1 MAVNLPTDLLRS
13 FAAIV
18 DSGSMLRATERVFVT
33 QSALS
38 LQMKRLEETV
48 QAPLFHR
55 DGRRLVLTPVGHTLL
70 AFAREL
76 LAVNDRAVAA
86 VTGDALVGPAR
97 VGLVQDFAETLLS
110 GVLSRFTQLNP
121 DTQLQ
126 VRVGGSQ
133 ELLDLLATER
143 LDIVLCMGPAD
154 DPAAIRTA
162 PTLWL
167 GDDALLEQSV
177 LPVAVLE
184 KPCRFRD
191 ALIARLEETGRRY
204 RIVLETPSL
213 SVLRAAVNAGL
224 GVTCR
229 TDIFAS
235 QRLTGDLAATLPELP
250 DVAYVRH
257 LQAAPHATI
266 LRLAELIRVAVL
278 DLPGAA
284 MADAA
289 AA

>member
-18 DSGSMLRATERVFVT
+18 DSGSMLKATERVFVT

-55 DGRRLVLTPVGHTLL
+55 DGRRLVLTPVGQTLL
-70 AFAREL
+70 AYAREL
-76 LAVNDRAVAA
+76 LAVNDRAVSA
-86 VTGDALVGPAR
+86 VTGDALAGPAR

-110 GVLSRFTQLNP
+110 GVLSRFAQLNP
-121 DTQLQ
+121 EAQLQ

-133 ELLDLLATER
+133 ELLDLLTSDR
-143 LDIVLCMGPAD
+143 LDTVLCMGAAD
-154 DPAAIRTA
+154 DAAAICTA
-162 PTLWL
+162 PTIWL
-167 GDDALLEQSV
+167 GDEVLLDQEI

-184 KPCRFRD
+184 RPCRFRD
-191 ALIARLEETGRRY
+191 AMLSSLDVSGRPY

-213 SVLRAAVNAGL
+213 SVLRAAVHSGL

-229 TDIFAS
+229 TELFGARQIGCEA
-235 QRLTGDLAATLPELP
+235 AATLPALP
-250 DVAYVRH
+250 GVAYARH
-257 LQAAPHATI
+257 LRSSPHPTI
-266 LRLAELIRVAVL
+266 NRLAELIRTAVL
-278 DLPGAA
+278 DLQPQ
-284 MADAA
+284 AA
-289 AA
+289 A

>member
-1 MAVNLPTDLLRS
+1 MAVNLPTELLRS
-13 FAAIV
+13 FTAIV

-48 QAPLFHR
+48 QSPVFHR
-55 DGRRLVLTPVGHTLL
+55 DGRRLVLTPVGETLL
-70 AFAREL
+70 GYAREL

-86 VTGDALVGPAR
+86 VSGDTLVGPAR

-110 GVLSRFTQLNP
+110 GVLSRFTRLNP
-121 DTQLQ
+121 EADLQ

-133 ELLDLLATER
+133 ELLDLLNSDR
-143 LDIVLCMGPAD
+143 LDFVLCMGATD
-154 DPAAIRTA
+154 DPKSILVA

-167 GDDALLEQSV
+167 GSDDLLEEEV

-184 KPCRFRD
+184 RPCRFRD
-191 ALIARLEETGRRY
+191 ALLSALEAAGRPY

-213 SVLRAAVNAGL
+213 SVLRAAVTAGL

-229 TDIFAS
+229 TSLFGSRVFSAAAAEGLP
-235 QRLTGDLAATLPELP
+235 RLPS
-250 DVAYVRH
+250 VAYV
-257 LQAAPHATI
+257 QHARSNLHPTVA
-266 LRLAELIRVAVL
+266 RLAELVRGSVL
-278 DLPGAA
+278 DL
-284 MADAA
+284 DAPLA
-289 AA
+289 KCAS

>member
-18 DSGSMLRATERVFVT
+18 DSGSMLKATERVFVT

-55 DGRRLVLTPVGHTLL
+55 DGRRLVLTPTGQTLL
-70 AFAREL
+70 TYAREL

-86 VTGDALVGPAR
+86 VTGDVLAGPAR

-110 GVLSRFTQLNP
+110 GVLSRFAQLNP
-121 DTQLQ
+121 EAQLQ

-133 ELLDLLATER
+133 ELLDLLASDR
-143 LDIVLCMGPAD
+143 LDIVLCMGAGD
-154 DPAAIRTA
+154 DAHAIRVA

-167 GDDALLEQSV
+167 GDEALVDQSV
-177 LPVAVLE
+177 LPVALLE
-184 KPCRFRD
+184 RPCRFRD
-191 ALIARLEETGRRY
+191 AMIAGLDAQGRAY
-204 RIVLETPSL
+204 RVVLETPSL
-213 SVLRAAVNAGL
+213 SVLRAAVLSGL

-229 TDIFAS
+229 TELFGGRRI
-235 QRLTGDLAATLPELP
+235 GCEATAGLPGLP
-250 DVAYVRH
+250 NVAYVAH
-257 LQAAPHATI
+257 LRATPHPTI
-266 LRLAELIRVAVL
+266 ARLADLIRAAVL
-278 DLPGAA
+278 DLHSVERA
-284 MADAA
+284 
-289 AA
+289 

>member
-1 MAVNLPTDLLRS
+1 MAVNLPTELLRS

-55 DGRRLVLTPVGHTLL
+55 DGRRLVLTPMGQTLL
-70 AFAREL
+70 AYAREL

-86 VTGDALVGPAR
+86 VSGDALAGPAR

-110 GVLSRFTQLNP
+110 GVLSQFAHLNP
-121 DTQLQ
+121 DAQLH
-126 VRVGGSQ
+126 VRVGGSH
-133 ELLDLLATER
+133 ELLELLESDR
-143 LDIVLCMGPAD
+143 LDIVLCMGSSD
-154 DPAAIRTA
+154 DVGAIRTA
-162 PTLWL
+162 PTVWL
-167 GDDALLEQSV
+167 GDDALLEHEV

-184 KPCRFRD
+184 RPCRFRD
-191 ALIARLEETGRRY
+191 ALLGVLEASGRPF

-213 SVLRAAVNAGL
+213 SVLRAAVSAGL

-229 TDIFAS
+229 TDLFAARPIGKEPAS
-235 QRLTGDLAATLPELP
+235 ALPALP
-250 DVAYVRH
+250 GVAYVQQVRSNLH
-257 LQAAPHATI
+257 PTVA
-266 LRLAELIRVAVL
+266 RLSEMIRAAVL
-278 DLPGAA
+278 DLQAPALFA
-284 MADAA
+284 RAS
-289 AA
+289 

>member
-55 DGRRLVLTPVGHTLL
+55 DGRRLVLTPGGQTLL
-70 AFAREL
+70 TFAREL

-110 GVLSRFTQLNP
+110 GVLSRFAQLNP
-121 DTQLQ
+121 ETQLQ

-133 ELLDLLATER
+133 ELLDLLATDR
-143 LDIVLCMGPAD
+143 LDIVLCMGSAD
-154 DPAAIRTA
+154 DGAAIRTA
-162 PTLWL
+162 PTIWL
-167 GDDALLEQSV
+167 GDDALLDQEV

-191 ALIARLEETGRRY
+191 ALL
-204 RIVLETPSL
+204 
-213 SVLRAAVNAGL
+213 
-224 GVTCR
+224 
-229 TDIFAS
+229 
-235 QRLTGDLAATLPELP
+235 ATL
-250 DVAYVRH
+250 
-257 LQAAPHATI
+257 
-266 LRLAELIRVAVL
+266 
-278 DLPGAA
+278 
-284 MADAA
+284 
-289 AA
+289 

>member
-13 FAAIV
+13 FTAIV

-38 LQMKRLEETV
+38 LQMKRLEETL

-55 DGRRLVLTPVGHTLL
+55 DGRRLVLTPVGQTLL
-70 AFAREL
+70 TYAREL

-86 VTGDALVGPAR
+86 VTGDVLAGPVR

-110 GVLSRFTQLNP
+110 GVLSRFAQLNP

-133 ELLDLLATER
+133 ELLNLLASDR
-143 LDIVLCMGPAD
+143 LDTVLCMGAED
-154 DPAAIRTA
+154 DPAAISKAATI
-162 PTLWL
+162 WL
-167 GDDALLEQSV
+167 GDQSLLNQAV
-177 LPVAVLE
+177 LPVAILE
-184 KPCRFRD
+184 RPCRFRD
-191 ALIARLEETGRRY
+191 ALLAGLDASGRPY

-213 SVLRAAVNAGL
+213 SVLRAAVHSGL

-229 TDIFAS
+229 TELFGARQIGCES
-235 QRLTGDLAATLPELP
+235 AATLPS
-250 DVAYVRH
+250 
-257 LQAAPHATI
+257 LQAVSYVQHLKANPHPTVT
-266 LRLAELIRVAVL
+266 RLADLIRTAVL
-278 DLPGAA
+278 DLQAPAALSPG
-284 MADAA
+284 
-289 AA
+289 

>member
-38 LQMKRLEETV
+38 LQMKRLEETL

-55 DGRRLVLTPVGHTLL
+55 DGRRLVLTPVGQTLL
-70 AFAREL
+70 AYAREL

-86 VTGDALVGPAR
+86 VTGDVLAGPAR

-133 ELLDLLATER
+133 ELLELLASDR
-143 LDIVLCMGPAD
+143 LDFVLCMGAAD
-154 DPAAIRTA
+154 DPHAIRSA
-162 PTLWL
+162 PTIWL
-167 GDDALLEQSV
+167 GDEALAGQDV

-184 KPCRFRD
+184 RPCRFRD
-191 ALIARLEETGRRY
+191 ALLSGLEAQGRPY

-213 SVLRAAVNAGL
+213 SVLRAAVQSGL
-224 GVTCR
+224 GITCR
-229 TDIFAS
+229 TELFGGRWI
-235 QRLTGDLAATLPELP
+235 GCEVAATLPALP
-250 DVAYVRH
+250 AVTYVAH
-257 LQAAPHATI
+257 LRASPHPTI
-266 LRLAELIRVAVL
+266 ARLAELVRTAVV
-278 DLPGAA
+278 DLGAPEA
-284 MADAA
+284 P
-289 AA
+289 